1 MKIKRVS
8 IFKTL
13 RTCAAHKEM
22 LTNIIIIVVKI
33 IISII
38 STTVITVIIIY
49 QGTSLFQSLTLT
61 GSFSQYC

>member
-8 IFKTL
+8 TLKTL

-22 LTNIIIIVVKI
+22 ITIIIVVKI
-33 IISII
+33 IISVI